1 MNIFL
6 AELFKNFNPN
16 RKGFKKKV
24 LSFTLFLLISTVF
37 WFLNVL
43 GEEYTESISY
53 PVKYINLPE
62 NKAESKPLPSRLE
75 LKISTSGYRL
85 LDYYLTANI
94 PQVIIDYNNIKA
106 KTILGKYKYILTKD
120 LSEDILRV
128 FKSVNIKSINPDTIV
143 FDFHQILKKKV
154 AVQPL
159 ATYTLANGF
168 VEKGKMF
175 SKPDSI
181 VINGPQNLI
190 EKINMVYTGVV
201 SLAEINK
208 TTKRNVALKKI
219 SGIKFSTYRINV
231 TIPIEQATEKII
243 ELPIHANNEV
253 GNSTIRLIPNT
264 VSLSYKVGLS
274 KYTDITKDQ
283 FSVFVNY
290 TDSTKNSDVLKV
302 ELLKFPKDIYEIE
315 YSPNFIEYIIET
327 ND

>member
-1 MNIFL
+1 
-6 AELFKNFNPN
+6 
-16 RKGFKKKV
+16 
-24 LSFTLFLLISTVF
+24 
-37 WFLNVL
+37 
-43 GEEYTESISY
+43 
-53 PVKYINLPE
+53 
-62 NKAESKPLPSRLE
+62 
-75 LKISTSGYRL
+75 
-85 LDYYLTANI
+85 
-94 PQVIIDYNNIKA
+94 
-106 KTILGKYKYILTKD
+106 
-120 LSEDILRV
+120 
-128 FKSVNIKSINPDTIV
+128 
-143 FDFHQILKKKV
+143 
-154 AVQPL
+154 
-159 ATYTLANGF
+159 
-168 VEKGKMF
+168 
-175 SKPDSI
+175 
-181 VINGPQNLI
+181 
-190 EKINMVYTGVV
+190 MVYTGVV